1 MYAKLL
7 KIPNSVLIS
16 RVGTI
21 FIKWLCKCLSYTL
34 PNKSTF
40 NLRSHVQS
48 SPLSEWWS
56 CISDLIVPT
65 LTFVPVASPV
75 TPFTRVLHP
84 PITCRLSSV
93 LGLSN
98 VYYLTLG
105 MRFQLRGMQ
114 GFCTDSEC
122 FGECKYLTYLVY
134 TIFW

>member
-75 TPFTRVLHP
+75 TPFTRVLNP
-84 PITCRLSSV
+84 PITCPVCWVCPTCIILRLVCAFSCV
-93 LGLSN
+93 
-98 VYYLTLG
+98 
-105 MRFQLRGMQ
+105 
-114 GFCTDSEC
+114 
-122 FGECKYLTYLVY
+122 ECKDSAQTVNVLENVS
-134 TIFW
+134 I